1 MILADDIPVFQI
13 NLGNIDI
20 LLAASDYQGLLSEAD
35 FKSQNAET
43 NKESSITHKN
53 THYTTLY
60 LDDHIESI
68 FNPSI
73 KVDSKDVAVA
83 FLTRYTVDENIAFI
97 LRRAF
102 EMQTYSIREF
112 KKIPLSI
119 RSKLQSLGIFAFRF
133 DNNTRIQFL
142 MNFSVYKSSSA
153 SGVKSC

>member
-1 MILADDIPVFQI
+1 MILAEDIPVFQI

-35 FKSQNAET
+35 FKTQNDEE
-43 NKESSITHKN
+43 NKESVITHKN

-60 LDDHIESI
+60 LDDHIENI
-68 FNPSI
+68 FKPAI
-73 KVDSKDVAVA
+73 KVDGKDEAVA
-83 FLTRYTVDENIAFI
+83 FLTRYSVNENIAFI

-102 EMQTYSIREF
+102 EMQTYSIRDF
-112 KKIPLSI
+112 KKIPLGI

-142 MNFSVYKSSSA
+142 MNFSLYKSNSA